1 MPISKIVHFLLETEA
16 LSIAITQLN
25 KIQTEFVRKNDNP
38 KMRHTT
44 LCYDYENGGLKNIGI
59 YLKITI
65 LSIKNALVSID
76 YINITLLLC
85 YEII

>member
-16 LSIAITQLN
+16 PSIAITQLN

-38 KMRHTT
+38 KIRHTT
-44 LCYDYENGGLKNIGI
+44 FCYDYENGGLKSIGI

-65 LSIKNALVSID
+65 VSIKNALVSID

-85 YEII
+85 YEIT